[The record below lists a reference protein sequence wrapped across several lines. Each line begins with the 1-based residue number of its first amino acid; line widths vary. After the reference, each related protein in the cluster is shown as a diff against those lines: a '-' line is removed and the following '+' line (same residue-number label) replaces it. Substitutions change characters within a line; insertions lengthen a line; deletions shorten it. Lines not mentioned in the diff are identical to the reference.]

1 MFECISY
8 NDQNKDMFHCNIL
21 SYFNLL
27 LRFNLVANA
36 DTQKSSFF
44 VVIFLPNDFYMTQYL
59 NIMLITV
66 LQSNCVVPADK

>member
-36 DTQKSSFF
+36 DTQKTSFF
-44 VVIFLPNDFYMTQYL
+44 CCYISSQCFLYDPISEHHVD
-59 NIMLITV
+59 
-66 LQSNCVVPADK
+66 NCVAVELCGAC